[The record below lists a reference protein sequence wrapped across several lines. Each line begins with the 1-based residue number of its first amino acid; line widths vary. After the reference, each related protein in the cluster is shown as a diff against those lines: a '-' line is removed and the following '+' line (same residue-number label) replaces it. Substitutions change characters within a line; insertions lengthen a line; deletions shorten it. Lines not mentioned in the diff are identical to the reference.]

1 MKRPLERLLLFPLII
16 SGGFV
21 FAFFSGAH
29 GQTADPLQVAKGQ
42 YIFSLAGGCACH
54 TQPKGAPHAGG
65 RAFPIPLGT
74 VYSTNITQ
82 DKETGLG
89 NWTDQQIRDAMV
101 KGLRPDGSKIVPVMP
116 YEAYSG
122 MATDDL
128 AALIA
133 YLRTL
138 KPVKKPTPEIKSWA
152 PFVRSLGVPLWLRLF
167 GRFSQPTSA
176 APKDGVERGRYLAER
191 ISLCNDCH
199 TPRNFIGVSNRALYL
214 AGVDEKYGPLGEQV
228 PNITPDN
235 ETGIGEWKRED
246 ITELLLTGNKPD
258 GDNVEGLMAEVIEH
272 GFRNM
277 TKQDTLALAD
287 YLKSI
292 RPVKNKL
299 K

>member
-1 MKRPLERLLLFPLII
+1 MKSQLYRLILLPLI
-16 SGGFV
+16 GVLGLFL
-21 FAFFSGAH
+21 AFLSNAH
-29 GQTADPLQVAKGQ
+29 GETADAQQVAKGK

-54 TQPKGAPHAGG
+54 TEPKGVLHAGG
-65 RAFPIPLGT
+65 RAFPVPLGT

-89 NWTDQQIRDAMV
+89 NWTDQQIRNAIV
-101 KGLRPDGSKIVPVMP
+101 KGFRPDGSRIVPVMP

-122 MATDDL
+122 MAPDDL

-138 KPVKKPTPEIKSWA
+138 NPVKKATPRMKTWA
-152 PFVRSLGVPLWLRLF
+152 PFLRSLAVPVWLRLF
-167 GRFSQPTSA
+167 GRFSQPIST
-176 APKDGVERGRYLAER
+176 APKNGIERGRYLVEH
-191 ISLCNDCH
+191 ISLCSDCH
-199 TPRNFIGVSNRALYL
+199 TQRNFIGVANRSLYL
-214 AGVDEKYGPLGEQV
+214 AGADEKHGPLGEDV

-258 GDNVEGLMAEVIEH
+258 GDTVEGLMDEVIEH
-272 GFRNM
+272 GFKNM
-277 TKQDTLALAD
+277 TKQDALAVAD

-292 RPVKNKL
+292 RAIKNKV